1 MSLKEY
7 KEEYME
13 SFGGKKGKEKMMQ
26 MYYNLEKYRKE
37 IVIVYLLKHPKTK
50 EQ

>member
-13 SFGGKKGKEKMMQ
+13 SFGVNKGKEKMMQ
-26 MYYNLEKYRKE
+26 MYYNLKK
-37 IVIVYLLKHPKTK
+37 
-50 EQ
+50 